1 MRSRLVLLLISFAL
15 APFAWRLPPSSF
27 LASGLPSGSLRY
39 TASPGFALPA
49 RPPYYGPVLPRQIG
63 IVPGSSTRG
72 AELFREKSCIE
83 CHAFNGSGGTLA
95 PDLAQGSEHARTP
108 MLLASAL
115 WNHSPAMWRAQRA
128 RGIRPMLDS
137 TETADLFAY
146 FFSLSYFSTPGDAA
160 HGRMIFER
168 ASCSRCHA
176 TEAAVRDR
184 RRPAG
189 PPISTWSEVDDP
201 LAWAERMWNH
211 SGLVYSD
218 LSSNGLPRPELST
231 KDMVDLLVY
240 LRTVPESRSHSAVF
254 QPGNP
259 EKGRVT
265 FESSCESCHSFGSR
279 TAERKIDLLK
289 TRGPAVLTDYVTAM
303 WNHAPLMH
311 RRAGNNFPILGP
323 GDMGNLIAYLFAQ
336 RYFDEEGNAARGA
349 QVFDEKNCKSCH
361 EQRRLETRAPD
372 LTVATERYSPIT
384 LSASVWRHGPA
395 MLEAIKEK
403 ELAWPEFSG
412 SEMSDLIAYLNSR
425 LVPRIATAKE

>member
-1 MRSRLVLLLISFAL
+1 MRSRLVLLLISFVL
-15 APFAWRLPPSSF
+15 AGFAWRLPPSSF
-27 LASGLPSGSLRY
+27 LALGAPS
-39 TASPGFALPA
+39 
-49 RPPYYGPVLPRQIG
+49 GPVLPRQIG

-72 AELFREKSCIE
+72 AELFREKTCIE

-108 MLLASAL
+108 ML
-115 WNHSPAMWRAQRA
+115 
-128 RGIRPMLDS
+128 
-137 TETADLFAY
+137 ETADLFAY

-176 TEAAVRDR
+176 TEAAGRDR

-211 SGLVYSD
+211 SELVYSD

-279 TAERKIDLLK
+279 TAEHKIDLLK
-289 TRGPAVLTDYVTAM
+289 TRGPVVLTDYVTAM

-372 LTVATERYSPIT
+372 LTIATERYSPIT

-425 LVPRIATAKE
+425 LVPRIANPKE

>member
-1 MRSRLVLLLISFAL
+1 MRSRLVLLLISFVL
-15 APFAWRLPPSSF
+15 AGFAWRLPPSSF
-27 LASGLPSGSLRY
+27 LALGAPS
-39 TASPGFALPA
+39 
-49 RPPYYGPVLPRQIG
+49 GPVLPRQIG

-72 AELFREKSCIE
+72 AELFREKTCIE

-176 TEAAVRDR
+176 TEAAGRDR

-211 SGLVYSD
+211 SGL
-218 LSSNGLPRPELST
+218 
-231 KDMVDLLVY
+231 
-240 LRTVPESRSHSAVF
+240 
-254 QPGNP
+254 GNP
-259 EKGRVT
+259 SALVLQAYRGVRVRKCSIHHGRGTVRLA
-265 FESSCESCHSFGSR
+265 H
-279 TAERKIDLLK
+279 
-289 TRGPAVLTDYVTAM
+289 PV
-303 WNHAPLMH
+303 
-311 RRAGNNFPILGP
+311 
-323 GDMGNLIAYLFAQ
+323 
-336 RYFDEEGNAARGA
+336 AA
-349 QVFDEKNCKSCH
+349 
-361 EQRRLETRAPD
+361 
-372 LTVATERYSPIT
+372 
-384 LSASVWRHGPA
+384 
-395 MLEAIKEK
+395 
-403 ELAWPEFSG
+403 
-412 SEMSDLIAYLNSR
+412 
-425 LVPRIATAKE
+425 